1 MKFRSLWGFGRA
13 KQASF
18 EDEGP
23 AASID
28 ERNRPTSDEELL
40 RRFTIERDERA
51 FESMTARYGDM
62 VWGVCRRVLGSEHDA
77 EDAFQA
83 VFLVLARKA
92 DTLRRGGSLP
102 AWLHQTAF
110 RTALRCRAR
119 RARRRT
125 EPLDD
130 PHMIPAPTLDDI
142 ASEYDQSIVDAELNG
157 LPERYRLPL
166 FLCCVEGKS
175 LEVAARQ
182 LGWSLGSVKG
192 RLERGRQ
199 ALRRRLLQR
208 KVPLGLGFALLA
220 ATASTAQ
227 AATPTAAVPASLIYA
242 TTQAG
247 MQVVAGRSPLGYVS
261 HTAVHLAQG
270 SSKVMTLLA
279 APLAALSLSVV
290 GVFTLGG
297 GDAPASQGSGN
308 SSVVTLQA
316 SFTPSAADLSNASDD
331 FVGQLALAD
340 REGDKPREGG
350 DAAPREGAPR
360 EGTPNKGDRSEAERL
375 RKERLEA
382 QLRANGATPRDGDR
396 GPEKAGPRDGE
407 KPRTGPRDGEQP
419 RTGPRDGEKP
429 RTGGEGGAAAAKNPL
444 GEFQPQTPR
453 EKVLYDM
460 ILNMQR
466 EMAQLRQ
473 MVQQQNGVNRGAAPV
488 REGAGTREGGAR
500 EGGERR
506 DGAPAK
512 EGGAREGG
520 EKSAPRR
527 EGEK

>member
-1 MKFRSLWGFGRA
+1 
-13 KQASF
+13 
-18 EDEGP
+18 
-23 AASID
+23 
-28 ERNRPTSDEELL
+28 
-40 RRFTIERDERA
+40 
-51 FESMTARYGDM
+51 
-62 VWGVCRRVLGSEHDA
+62 
-77 EDAFQA
+77 
-83 VFLVLARKA
+83 
-92 DTLRRGGSLP
+92 
-102 AWLHQTAF
+102 
-110 RTALRCRAR
+110 
-119 RARRRT
+119 
-125 EPLDD
+125 
-130 PHMIPAPTLDDI
+130 
-142 ASEYDQSIVDAELNG
+142 
-157 LPERYRLPL
+157 
-166 FLCCVEGKS
+166 
-175 LEVAARQ
+175 
-182 LGWSLGSVKG
+182 
-192 RLERGRQ
+192 
-199 ALRRRLLQR
+199 
-208 KVPLGLGFALLA
+208 
-220 ATASTAQ
+220 
-227 AATPTAAVPASLIYA
+227 
-242 TTQAG
+242 
-247 MQVVAGRSPLGYVS
+247 
-261 HTAVHLAQG
+261 
-270 SSKVMTLLA
+270 MTLLA